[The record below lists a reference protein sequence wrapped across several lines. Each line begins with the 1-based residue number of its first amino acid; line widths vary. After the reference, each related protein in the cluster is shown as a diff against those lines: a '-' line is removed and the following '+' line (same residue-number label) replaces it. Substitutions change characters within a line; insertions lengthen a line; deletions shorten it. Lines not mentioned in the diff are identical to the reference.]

1 MWKIAKA
8 LQSGLKENGLDIGA
22 TESPVTPVYFSGS
35 VPEGTNIVIDLR
47 ENFNI
52 FCSIVVYPVVPKG
65 VLMLRLIP
73 TAEHTLE
80 DVKETIEVFKKI
92 KFNLDAGKYN
102 TDEMKSMKIG

>member
-1 MWKIAKA
+1 
-8 LQSGLKENGLDIGA
+8 
-22 TESPVTPVYFSGS
+22 
-35 VPEGTNIVIDLR
+35 
-47 ENFNI
+47 
-52 FCSIVVYPVVPKG
+52 
-65 VLMLRLIP
+65 LMLRLIP